1 MLWTWLT
8 VTVPNAWLETPCQSP
23 IPAPLTT
30 FWAAIFPHE
39 SSARS
44 VTLLCDCPIF
54 NTTMSPTC
62 SKQLGKASTPPPR
75 ICCQVATK
83 SGDKPQSGSALSN
96 LPLFSMSGSKVFQ
109 KKHASCIWIK
119 RNRKE
124 GSEAGFPGWNKRP
137 RAVTAPFH
145 LWPARNISLCSNNTQ
160 LHCNV
165 DRLKS
170 STSVL
175 SPCWCAEG

>member
-54 NTTMSPTC
+54 DTTMSPTC

-83 SGDKPQSGSALSN
+83 QQVRRQTTVWLR
-96 LPLFSMSGSKVFQ
+96 PLKLASLLNVRVKGVPKEARKLYLNQ
-109 KKHASCIWIK
+109 KKQKGGIGGRISRLEQKTKSC
-119 RNRKE
+119 
-124 GSEAGFPGWNKRP
+124 
-137 RAVTAPFH
+137 H
-145 LWPARNISLCSNNTQ
+145 
-160 LHCNV
+160 
-165 DRLKS
+165 S
-170 STSVL
+170 SVPPLTS
-175 SPCWCAEG
+175 A